1 MGGLKK
7 LPIVSLLIAVAI
19 AAVPF
24 LLADDPSSEV
34 ARFEATQEDARD
46 YFVRHPSLEVDTLG
60 ELVLDSGW
68 LAQAR
73 EAAAASASSFDVR
86 LPPRMLARSQAR
98 LDALID
104 EAYDARLRADPA
116 WRLGVLD
123 ARSPTQNYF
132 AHAFVHESMV
142 GVMLAV
148 AVLLLVGIPL
158 ERTWGSLVY
167 AAFVLGAVPAAAQAY
182 RVLDASS
189 NVPWSGGAG
198 LAGALL
204 GAYFIRG
211 LGGHFVLPGWIVLPA
226 WLGFEA
232 FLVRGFW
239 LDDLGS
245 VPWATIAASIGFGA
259 LVSGG
264 LRLLNIEARVDAVG
278 SKRKPQG
285 PNPVVMRAA
294 RLRSDGD
301 PYQALDLIQAAWRD
315 HPQDEEIGEA
325 FYSIAVEVGQPEIA
339 ADAILPMLRN
349 ALKRGDVKTA
359 IDYWMPLA
367 SRECDIV
374 LEATASVRLGEAL
387 LDAGHP
393 EQALF
398 SLRQALDAGVS
409 SAHATRIVTIAR
421 DLDEGLTRRAASIA
435 LNETALDP
443 KVRADLEALVAGPE
457 PDPSADAVE
466 ASPEAAPLSSSSLDR
481 RVHAE
486 HQVVETT
493 AFPLDLDADLEDVLE
508 CDDLDTEFD
517 ADLGAELD
525 NEAALEAQALDAG
538 ALSADILATDG
549 DASVRPEAGAAG
561 SGAVPSVD
569 SGDVLSHWN
578 DPGLA
583 DDAAFDDVSAA
594 IDRDVSEDLLE
605 DADLETP
612 YADFGSGL
620 AAAEVDLLDPRDEVT
635 DTDLT
640 PIMDATDEL
649 TSPMARPRSRDR
661 AASESPSSTAVF
673 DQPTAFAG
681 SEASAAAPAHAGTA
695 ALPESTRM
703 QSLRSLK
710 ALEAVPLEANTEWIE
725 IDADDRGKS
734 KLPYAR
740 IQAIAIAAVAGL
752 GPRPVLVLDCVLNW
766 MADAG
771 EPMKSIR
778 FRSDR
783 FDPQRYVP
791 AASSPLDALTAW
803 VRDLERLSGATCLPT
818 RQTLEGRF
826 ERYASLA
833 DYEREVLLARTDD

>member
-1 MGGLKK
+1 MGGLQK
-7 LPIVSLLIAVAI
+7 LPFVSLLIAVAM
-19 AAVPF
+19 AAAPF
-24 LLADDPSSEV
+24 LLADDPSRDV
-34 ARFEATQEDARD
+34 ARFEAAQEDARD
-46 YFVRHPSLEVDTLG
+46 YFVRHPSLEVDALG

-68 LAQAR
+68 LAEAR
-73 EAAAASASSFDVR
+73 EASAASGSSLEIR

-98 LDALID
+98 LDTLID
-104 EAYDARLRADPA
+104 EAYGARLRADPA

-123 ARSPTQNYF
+123 ARSPTRNYF

-148 AVLLLVGIPL
+148 VVLLLVGIPL

-167 AAFVLGAVPAAAQAY
+167 AAFVLGAVPAVAQAY

-189 NVPWSGGAG
+189 DVPWSGGAG

-211 LGGHFVLPGWIVLPA
+211 LGGHFVLPGWLVLPA
-226 WLGFEA
+226 WLGLEA

-245 VPWATIAASIGFGA
+245 VPWATIAASIGLGA
-259 LVSGG
+259 FVSGG
-264 LRLLNIEARVDAVG
+264 LRLLNIEARVDAAG
-278 SKRKPQG
+278 AKRKPQG

-301 PYQALDLIQAAWRD
+301 PYQAFDLIQAAWRD
-315 HPQDEEIGEA
+315 DPRDEEICEA
-325 FYSIAVEVGQPEIA
+325 FYSIAVEVGQPEVA
-339 ADAILPMLRN
+339 ADAILPMLRS

-409 SAHATRIVTIAR
+409 SAHATRIVKIAR

-435 LNETALDP
+435 LNETSLDP

-457 PDPSADAVE
+457 PDAAAIATE
-466 ASPEAAPLSSSSLDR
+466 ASPEALSLSALDR
-481 RVHAE
+481 RVQAE

-493 AFPLDLDADLEDVLE
+493 AFPLDLDADLEDVLDA
-508 CDDLDTEFD
+508 DDLDTDFAAQLD
-517 ADLGAELD
+517 AELD
-525 NEAALEAQALDAG
+525 NEAALAAQALDAG

-549 DASVRPEAGAAG
+549 ARSERPEDGSSDSGAA
-561 SGAVPSVD
+561 SRVD
-569 SGDVLSHWN
+569 SDDVLSHWN
-578 DPGLA
+578 DPGLV
-583 DDAAFDDVSAA
+583 DDAALVDVSAVLG
-594 IDRDVSEDLLE
+594 REDVAEDLLE
-605 DADLETP
+605 DGDLETP
-612 YADFGSGL
+612 YANFGSGL
-620 AAAEVDLLDPRDEVT
+620 AAAQADLLDPRDEVT

-640 PIMDATDEL
+640 PMMDATDEL
-649 TSPMARPRSRDR
+649 TSPMARPDSR
-661 AASESPSSTAVF
+661 
-673 DQPTAFAG
+673 G
-681 SEASAAAPAHAGTA
+681 
-695 ALPESTRM
+695 TRM
-703 QSLRSLK
+703 QPLRLLK
-710 ALEAVPLEANTEWIE
+710 AVEAVPLEASADWIE
-725 IDADDRGKS
+725 IDADGRGKS

-740 IQAIAIAAVAGL
+740 IQAIAIAAVGGL

-766 MADAG
+766 MAGAG

-783 FDPQRYVP
+783 FDPQRYAP
-791 AASSPLDALTAW
+791 SADSPLAALTAW
-803 VRDLERLSGATCLPT
+803 VGDLERLSGATCLPS
-818 RQTLEGRF
+818 RQALEGRF
-826 ERYASLA
+826 ERYASLE
-833 DYEREVLLARTDD
+833 DYEREVLLARADD

>member
-1 MGGLKK
+1 MGGLQK
-7 LPIVSLLIAVAI
+7 LPIVSLLIAVAM

-24 LLADDPSSEV
+24 LLADDPSRDV
-34 ARFEATQEDARD
+34 VRFEAAREDARD

-60 ELVLDSGW
+60 ELVLDAGW
-68 LAQAR
+68 LGEAR
-73 EAAAASASSFDVR
+73 EAAAASASSLDIR

-123 ARSPTQNYF
+123 ARSPTQNYL

-148 AVLLLVGIPL
+148 MVLLLAGIPL

-167 AAFVLGAVPAAAQAY
+167 GAFVLGVVPAAAQAY
-182 RVLDASS
+182 RLLDASS
-189 NVPWSGGAG
+189 NVPWSGGTG

-211 LGGHFVLPGWIVLPA
+211 LGGHFVIPGWVLLPT
-226 WLGFEA
+226 WLGLEA
-232 FLVRGFW
+232 LLVRGFW

-245 VPWATIAASIGFGA
+245 VPWATIAASIGLGA
-259 LVSGG
+259 LVCGG
-264 LRLLNIEARVDAVG
+264 LRLLNVEARVDAAG
-278 SKRKPQG
+278 DKRKPQG
-285 PNPVVMRAA
+285 PHPVVMRAA

-301 PYQALDLIQAAWRD
+301 PYQAFDLIQAAWRD
-315 HPQDEEIGEA
+315 HPQDEEICEA
-325 FYSIAVEVGQPEIA
+325 FYSIAVEVGQPEVA
-339 ADAILPMLRN
+339 ADAILPMLRS
-349 ALKRGDVKTA
+349 ALKRGDLERA

-409 SAHATRIVTIAR
+409 SAHATRIVKIAR

-435 LNETALDP
+435 LDETALDP

-457 PDPSADAVE
+457 PDPQAVAPAD
-466 ASPEAAPLSSSSLDR
+466 SPEDAAPLSSLDR

-508 CDDLDTEFD
+508 GDDLDMEI
-517 ADLGAELD
+517 AAELEAGLD
-525 NEAALEAQALDAG
+525 NEAALAAQALDAG
-538 ALSADILATDG
+538 AFSADVLATDG
-549 DASVRPEAGAAG
+549 ARAEPPATDSSSAA
-561 SGAVPSVD
+561 AAPPVD

-578 DPGLA
+578 DPRLSSLSGISELSQEA
-583 DDAAFDDVSAA
+583 DLDDVSAGLDA
-594 IDRDVSEDLLE
+594 QDGGEDLLE
-605 DADLETP
+605 DSDLETP
-612 YADFGSGL
+612 YADSADLGDAAL
-620 AAAEVDLLDPRDEVT
+620 AAAVRADLLDPRDEVT

-649 TSPMARPRSRDR
+649 TSPMARPV
-661 AASESPSSTAVF
+661 A
-673 DQPTAFAG
+673 
-681 SEASAAAPAHAGTA
+681 SEASRATA
-695 ALPESTRM
+695 
-703 QSLRSLK
+703 LRRLK
-710 ALEAVPLEANTEWIE
+710 ALEAVPLDANEDWIE
-725 IDADDRGKS
+725 IDADERGKS

-740 IQAIAIAAVAGL
+740 IEAIAIAAVGGL
-752 GPRPVLVLDCVLNW
+752 GPRPVLILDCVLNW
-766 MADAG
+766 MADGG

-791 AASSPLDALTAW
+791 AAASPLAALTAW
-803 VRDLERLSGATCLPT
+803 LRDLERLSGATCLPS
-818 RQTLEGRF
+818 RRALEGLF
-826 ERYASLA
+826 ERYASLE
-833 DYEREVLLARTDD
+833 DYEREVLLARADD

>member
-1 MGGLKK
+1 MGGLQK
-7 LPIVSLLIAVAI
+7 LPIVSLLVVVAMAVA
-19 AAVPF
+19 PF
-24 LLADDPSSEV
+24 LLADDPTREI
-34 ARFEATQEDARD
+34 ARFEAAQEEARD
-46 YFVRHPSLEVDTLG
+46 YFVRHPALEVDALG

-73 EAAAASASSFDVR
+73 EAAAASASSLDIR
-86 LPPRMLARSQAR
+86 LPPRMLARSQAQ

-104 EAYDARLRADPA
+104 DAYEARLHSDPA
-116 WRLGVLD
+116 WRFGVLD
-123 ARSPTQNYF
+123 AQSPTRNYF

-148 AVLLLVGIPL
+148 VVLLLVGIPL
-158 ERTWGSLVY
+158 ERTWGSPVF
-167 AAFVLGAVPAAAQAY
+167 AAFVAAAFPAAAQAY

-211 LGGHFVLPGWIVLPA
+211 LGGQFVLPGWVLLPT
-226 WLGFEA
+226 WLGLEA
-232 FLVRGFW
+232 LLVRGFW

-245 VPWATIAASIGFGA
+245 VPWATIAASIGLGA

-264 LRLLNIEARVDAVG
+264 LRLLNVEQRVDAAG
-278 SKRKPQG
+278 AKRKAQG
-285 PNPVVMRAA
+285 PNPVVQRAA

-301 PYQALDLIQAAWRD
+301 PYQAFDLIQAAWRD
-315 HPQDEEIGEA
+315 HPRDEEICEA
-325 FYSIAVEVGQPEIA
+325 FYSIAVEVGQPEVA
-339 ADAILPMLRN
+339 ADAILPMLRS

-393 EQALF
+393 EQALL

-409 SAHATRIVTIAR
+409 SAHATRIVKIAR

-457 PDPSADAVE
+457 PDPAMA
-466 ASPEAAPLSSSSLDR
+466 AAEAAPDVTPQASSLSSLDR

-486 HQVVETT
+486 HQVVDTT
-493 AFPLDLDADLEDVLE
+493 AFPLDLDADLEDVLDG
-508 CDDLDTEFD
+508 DDLDEELV
-517 ADLGAELD
+517 ASVAAELD
-525 NEAALEAQALDAG
+525 HEAALAAQALDAG
-538 ALSADILATDG
+538 ALSAELLAAEDSHP
-549 DASVRPEAGAAG
+549 DAGPEGSDAA
-561 SGAVPSVD
+561 SPVD

-578 DPGLA
+578 DPGLR
-583 DDAAFDDVSAA
+583 DDSAFDDVSAA
-594 IDRDVSEDLLE
+594 LDHEDIADELLE
-605 DADLETP
+605 DDDLETS
-612 YADFGSGL
+612 YEDFGSGL
-620 AAAEVDLLDPRDEVT
+620 GLTKADLVDPRDDVT

-640 PIMDATDEL
+640 PMMDATDEL
-649 TSPMARPRSRDR
+649 TSPLARPSADGM
-661 AASESPSSTAVF
+661 AATATPSSTGIF
-673 DQPTAFAG
+673 DQPTTFVG
-681 SEASAAAPAHAGTA
+681 SDASAAMPDPSAQPDTT
-695 ALPESTRM
+695 PV
-703 QSLRSLK
+703 QSLRSIK
-710 ALEAVPLEANTEWIE
+710 ALDAVPLEATAEWIE
-725 IDADDRGKS
+725 IDADGRGKS

-791 AASSPLDALTAW
+791 SAASPLAALTAW
-803 VRDLERLSGATCLPT
+803 LRDLESLSGATCLPT
-818 RQTLEGRF
+818 RQALEGSF
-826 ERYASLA
+826 ERFASLE
-833 DYEREVLLARTDD
+833 DYEREVLLARSDD